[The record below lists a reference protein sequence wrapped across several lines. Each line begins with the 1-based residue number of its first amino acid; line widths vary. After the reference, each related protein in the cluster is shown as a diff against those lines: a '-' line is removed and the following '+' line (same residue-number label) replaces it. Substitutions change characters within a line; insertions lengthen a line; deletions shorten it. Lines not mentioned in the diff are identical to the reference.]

1 MKRAPTHRFARALA
15 LPLALPL
22 LLGALWPQTATAQG
36 VLRDAETEA
45 MLHDMATP
53 LIKAAGL
60 DPKNVDIV
68 LVNDPNVNAFTAGGQ
83 AVYINSGLINEADH
97 ANEVQGVIAHE
108 LGHVVGEH
116 AIDTR
121 GMKNAAHVEIL
132 SVLLAAAAAA
142 AGGGEAA
149 MGILMAGQQAS
160 MGKYIAYTRGQEEA
174 ADAAGA
180 RFLSGAGIS
189 GRGSVE
195 FFHKLLNL
203 ENRYG
208 MTRTDVDS
216 FYSDHPMTDDRI
228 QTLQDSYERD
238 PAWKTPDDPAM
249 EERFQR
255 VKAKLFGYLAEPAD
269 TMRTYPDYMTSAPAR
284 YARAYAWHKEGFL
297 DKATAETDA
306 LLAETPDDPYYLELK
321 GQILLEAGHAD
332 EAIPPLRRA
341 VELTHN
347 QPLIA
352 TTFGHALIAS
362 DDNAAN
368 GSSAPAKGAHFQ
380 EATRVLKAA
389 VARDRENPFAWY
401 ELGIVYAANGDLPR
415 AQLASAEQQMMEGRL
430 GEALRSASAAQ
441 SGLPAGS
448 PDALRAGDIV
458 MEARTTLA
466 HAKHGH

>member
-1 MKRAPTHRFARALA
+1 MTRALA
-15 LPLALPL
+15 KCFTLPLMLA
-22 LLGALWPQTATAQG
+22 ALWPQTAPAQG

-121 GMKNAAHVEIL
+121 GMKSAAHIEIL

-160 MGKYIAYTRGQEEA
+160 MGKYIAYTRGQEAA

-195 FFHKLLNL
+195 FFHKLLTL

-238 PAWKTPDDPAM
+238 PAWKTPDDPAL

-255 VKAKLFGYLAEPAD
+255 VKAKLFGYLAEPHD
-269 TMRTYPDYMTSAPAR
+269 TMQTYPDYMTSAPAR

-368 GSSAPAKGAHFQ
+368 GNAAPAKGAHFA

-430 GEALRSASAAQ
+430 AEALRSATAAQ
-441 SGLPAGS
+441 GALPAGS

-466 HAKHGH
+466 RAKHGH